1 MSTSFRFFKALAFLF
16 MFCAAVSASPRERL
30 LMDFG
35 WNFAFGHP
43 FDKSKDFNTGTS
55 YFSYM
60 AKAGYG
66 DGAAAKDFDDRTWR
80 TLDLPHDWA
89 AEAPFSGSASH
100 SHGYKAVGPGFPES
114 SVGWYRKTFSIPQ
127 TDKGKRICIQ
137 LDGVSR
143 DAKVWVNGFYCGN
156 EPSGYSSFSLDVSE
170 YLNYGGDNVIAV
182 RADVT
187 TEEGWYYEGAGIYRH
202 VWLTKTAPLHVPQYG
217 TFVSATIN
225 GNNADVTVRVS
236 VINKAL
242 DQAGFAITNQV
253 LDASGQLIAENSQ
266 SDLSLA
272 SYRKGEYVSKLPIS
286 NAHLW
291 SIDDPYLHKMVTT
304 IKQNGQ
310 LIDQYETVFGIRT
323 IHFDA
328 NKGFFLNGKHVKL
341 KGTNNHQDHAGVGVA
356 LPDGLQDF
364 RIRQLKAMGS
374 NAYRCSHNPPTPE
387 LLDACDRL
395 GMLVIDENRLMG
407 TTDHDLKQC
416 ERLIVRDR
424 NHPSIIAWS
433 VGNEE
438 WNIETYPRGADI
450 VRVMQA
456 FVKTIDSTRYVNA
469 AVSGAWESGIGTAID
484 VMGFNYLRHGNTD
497 VHHANY
503 PWQPSMGTEEGSTNT
518 TRGIYFDDPQ
528 KQYLSAYDRSTNGF
542 VSIQQ
547 GWKHYADRDYLAG
560 MFIWTGFDYR
570 GESTPYSFPS
580 VGSYFGMLDQCG
592 FPKDNVSYLR
602 SWWGSEPVLHILP
615 HWNWPGREGQE
626 IDVWV
631 YSNMDEVELIVNKKS
646 HGKQIMPRNGHLS
659 WKVKYAPGT
668 VEAIGYKNG
677 KRAMNQ
683 VVATTG
689 SPSSVGLVAE
699 KTEIRANREDIVVV
713 KVQLNDAKGMAVP
726 DANIDIAFE
735 LEGPGR
741 ILGVGNGDPTSH
753 EADRFV
759 ETIHVLETSRWK
771 QKLADEVKV
780 DDVVQSQYETTNWVD
795 AFPGGGLNPG
805 SVSLKTIY
813 RGELSVDEADLKG
826 TLTWMFR
833 SIGTHQQVYINDKLI
848 ADKLP
853 DDVKRHQFSLGADV
867 LKPGVNVVTIVANPF
882 VKAHVWDN
890 VNTHPGAIQVAF
902 AAEQWKRKTFSGL
915 AQVIVQS
922 TGQSGDIVLK
932 AKAMGLKDG
941 RLVLK
946 ALPDSGRANVD
957 LIH

>member
-1 MSTSFRFFKALAFLF
+1 MSTSFRFFKTLAFLF
-16 MFCAAVSASPRERL
+16 LFCAAVSASPRERL

-35 WNFAFGHP
+35 WKFAFGHP

-100 SHGYKAVGPGFPES
+100 SHGYKAVGPGFPDR

-156 EPSGYSSFSLDVSE
+156 EPSGYSSFSFDVSE

-225 GNNADVTVRVS
+225 GTDADVTVRVS
-236 VINKAL
+236 VMNKSL
-242 DQAGFAITNQV
+242 EQTGFTITNQV
-253 LDASGQLIAENSQ
+253 LDASGQLISENSQ

-272 SYRKGEYVSKLPIS
+272 SYRKGEYVSKLSVP

-291 SIDDPYLHKMVTT
+291 SIDDPYLHKLVTT

-310 LIDQYETVFGIRT
+310 LIDCYETVFGIRT
-323 IHFDA
+323 ILFDA

-387 LLDACDRL
+387 LLEACDRL

-433 VGNEE
+433 IGNEE
-438 WNIETYPRGADI
+438 WAIETSPRGADI

-528 KQYLSAYDRSTNGF
+528 KQYLAAYDRPTNGF

-547 GWKHYADRDYLAG
+547 GWKHYAERDYLAG

-592 FPKDNVSYLR
+592 FPKDNVFYLR

-631 YSNMDEVELIVNKKS
+631 YSNMDEVELFVNKKS
-646 HGKQIMPRNGHLS
+646 QGKQTMSRNGHLA

-668 VEAIGYKNG
+668 VEAIGYKKG
-677 KRAMNQ
+677 KRTMNQ
-683 VVATTG
+683 LVTTTG
-689 SPSSVGLVAE
+689 TPSSVALVAE
-699 KTEIRANREDIVVV
+699 KNEIRANREDIVVV
-713 KVQLNDAKGMAVP
+713 KVQLNDSKGIAVP
-726 DANIDIAFE
+726 DSNIDIAFE

-741 ILGVGNGDPTSH
+741 IIGVGNGDPTSH

-771 QKLADEVKV
+771 QKLADEVEM
-780 DDVVQSQYETTNWVD
+780 DEVVQSQYETNWVD

-813 RGELSVDEADLKG
+813 RGELIVDEADLKG
-826 TLTWMFR
+826 TLTWMYR

-848 ADKLP
+848 ADNLP
-853 DDVKRHQFSLGADV
+853 DDAKRHQFSLGADV

-890 VNTHPGAIQVAF
+890 VNTNPGAIQVVLAT
-902 AAEQWKRKTFSGL
+902 EQWKRKTFNGL

-946 ALPDSGRANVD
+946 ALPDPGRANVD
-957 LIH
+957 SIH